1 MIFDRTRS
9 KIVCT
14 IGPAS
19 RSEEIIS
26 QLIEAGMDV
35 VRLNMSHADHPVA
48 KKTFNTI
55 RSVDDTIPILFDLQG
70 PKIRIGELKKP
81 VTLERGQEFIISTD
95 DFIGNKKRVSISY
108 KELIDD
114 VKLGDAIAINDGIV
128 RLEVKEIRESEI
140 VTEVIHGGPISS
152 RKGVNVPGIELSAKT
167 PTEEDLRDLD
177 LAAELEPDLVAISFV
192 IDKNDVIRVREV
204 LEANGPKDAGIISKI
219 EHILAV
225 KNYDSILKE
234 SQGVM
239 IARGD
244 LGIEVP
250 IEDVPVLQRD
260 LIRKANIWARP
271 AIVATHML
279 ESMTEQTIPTR
290 AEVSDVAHAIT
301 DRADAVMLSGETAV
315 GHDPVAVVKLM
326 NRIVRRIEPTLRSRD
341 PSEIT
346 SSERMI
352 VEIIGSM
359 VFRAV
364 CEIPENVDGI
374 ITVTRSGFTARW
386 ISKFR
391 PPAHIYA
398 VTKSRRVI
406 RQLRLLWGVHP
417 VQYVTDLES
426 VDDLISESVRTVY
439 EEGFIRKEK
448 DIVFTSG
455 TRLIPGRT
463 NLVGVFHVEDLIKE
477 KKRRVLKR
485 KHG

>member
-1 MIFDRTRS
+1 M
-9 KIVCT
+9 
-14 IGPAS
+14 
-19 RSEEIIS
+19 
-26 QLIEAGMDV
+26 IEAGMDV

-48 KKTFNTI
+48 RETFNRI

-70 PKIRIGELKKP
+70 PKVRIGKLKKP
-81 VTLERGQEFIISTD
+81 VTLQSGQEFIISVE
-95 DFIGNKKRVSISY
+95 DFVGTKKRVSISY

-114 VKLGDAIAINDGIV
+114 VKPGDTIAINDGIV
-128 RLEVKEIRESEI
+128 RLEVTAIQHPEII
-140 VTEVIHGGPISS
+140 TKVVHGGPISS

-177 LAAELEPDLVAISFV
+177 LAAELEPDLIAISFV
-192 IDKNDVIRVREV
+192 VDKNDILRVREV
-204 LEANGPKDAGIISKI
+204 LDANGPKDASIISKI

-250 IEDVPVLQRD
+250 IEDVPVLQRE

-279 ESMTEQTIPTR
+279 ESMTEQSIPTR

-315 GHDPVAVVKLM
+315 GHNPVAVVKLM
-326 NRIVRRIEPTLRSRD
+326 NRIVRRIEPTLRPRD
-341 PSEIT
+341 PQEVT
-346 SSERMI
+346 SDKRMI
-352 VEIIGSM
+352 VEIIGNL

-364 CEIPENVDGI
+364 SQIPENVDGI

-398 VTKSRRVI
+398 VTKSRRVM

-426 VDDLISESVRTVY
+426 VDDLISEAVRTVY
-439 EEGFIRKEK
+439 EEGLIGKDK

-455 TRLIPGRT
+455 TRLIRGRT
-463 NLVGVFHVEDLIKE
+463 NLVGLFHVVDLIKE

-485 KHG
+485 RHG